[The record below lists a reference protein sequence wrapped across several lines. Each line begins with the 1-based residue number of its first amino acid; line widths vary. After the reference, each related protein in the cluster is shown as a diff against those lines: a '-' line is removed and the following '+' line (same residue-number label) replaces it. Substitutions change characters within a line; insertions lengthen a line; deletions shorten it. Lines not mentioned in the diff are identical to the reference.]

1 MRIRDNMDQ
10 MGEQTYNLLRGGLLL
25 SAALLS
31 AGCAAILQG
40 NLAAADSWRDLAASV
55 LLITTVLSCC
65 MAKRE

>member
-1 MRIRDNMDQ
+1 MRIWDNMDQ